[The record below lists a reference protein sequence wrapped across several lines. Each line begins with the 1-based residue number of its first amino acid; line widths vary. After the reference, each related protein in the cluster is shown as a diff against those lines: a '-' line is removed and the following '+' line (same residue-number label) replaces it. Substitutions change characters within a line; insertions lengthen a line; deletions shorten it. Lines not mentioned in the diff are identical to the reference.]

1 MKKKFTYSTI
11 PTVPIPSDKIK
22 EVDFFIEKL
31 AELLLKQ
38 VEVKNENKNEK
49 RRIHQIV

>member
-1 MKKKFTYSTI
+1 MKKKSIHSTI
-11 PTVPIPSDKIK
+11 PTVLIPSDMTK

-49 RRIHQIV
+49 RRIHQAA

>member
-1 MKKKFTYSTI
+1 MKKKSVQSTM
-11 PTVPIPSDKIK
+11 TVPIPSDMTK

-38 VEVKNENKNEK
+38 VEVKNENENEK
-49 RRIHQIV
+49 KRMHQTV

>member
-1 MKKKFTYSTI
+1 MKKMPVHSTI
-11 PTVPIPSDKIK
+11 PPVQIPSTMVK

-49 RRIHQIV
+49 RRIHQAV